1 MESAYKVSLPPLP
14 FRVSAPPLPV
24 KILALASPL
33 RVSAEVVPV
42 RFSKFVAPAVVKLML
57 DGGLALSPNERVSV
71 PEPPSSF
78 EILAF

>member
-1 MESAYKVSLPPLP
+1 MSLPPLP
-14 FRVSAPPLPV
+14 FRISAPPLPV

-42 RFSKFVAPAVVKLML
+42 RFSKFIAPAVVRLIV
-57 DGGLALSPNERVSV
+57 DGGLALSPNERVSA

-78 EILAF
+78 EMLAF